1 MSERWITLFE
11 VSPIDRTDPELE
23 GIAGAIVHVVGLA
36 EEAVTFMSLARETLR
51 DSGFEPITAEEPELV
66 DTRKTHGS
74 MSRELQELANAV
86 TEAHPIEFGDF
97 HSWGH

>member
-1 MSERWITLFE
+1 MVGI
-11 VSPIDRTDPELE
+11 SPIDRTDP
-23 GIAGAIVHVVGLA
+23 G
-36 EEAVTFMSLARETLR
+36 
-51 DSGFEPITAEEPELV
+51 LV

-86 TEAHPIEFGDF
+86 TEAHPIAFGDF